1 MKRNNWNKENIISFI
16 ENEVGYTF
24 IDFKEFKNS
33 NSIVTVMC
41 KEGHIYSV
49 NFNSLRKGRKCRK
62 CSGSMKYTLE
72 EVQLYLEKY
81 NYKLLSNEY
90 IDNKTKLKIQCSLGH
105 IFEMRFNN
113 FLRGIRCPIC
123 NKSNGEEEV
132 ERILNKYNIKYKY
145 QQYFNDCRD
154 KNPMPFDF
162 YIKDYNTIIEFDGE
176 QHFKIKFSMTEN
188 EFENIK
194 KHDKIKT
201 QYCKDNNI
209 KLIRIP
215 YWEFNNIENI
225 ICQELKLK

>member
-1 MKRNNWNKENIISFI
+1 
-16 ENEVGYTF
+16 
-24 IDFKEFKNS
+24 
-33 NSIVTVMC
+33 
-41 KEGHIYSV
+41 
-49 NFNSLRKGRKCRK
+49 
-62 CSGSMKYTLE
+62 
-72 EVQLYLEKY
+72 
-81 NYKLLSNEY
+81 
-90 IDNKTKLKIQCSLGH
+90 
-105 IFEMRFNN
+105 MRFNN